1 MSGRL
6 QEKPRLH
13 APPRKLPS
21 RVGRAARSA
30 AKVAPAPWLRALPSR
45 GVSLPCNLLGLGL
58 QTPFSFNGSK
68 TVATGGLF
76 AGYRI
81 QFGSMVFG
89 AETDIN
95 AKSGSSSYALSDSNF
110 YRTESF
116 YGTAK
121 QGWDGSVRARAGFLV
136 TPWTLVYGTGG
147 VAYGNVSGSF
157 SYSAHEIDTCSPCA
171 SSVGSGSW
179 STTRVGA
186 TGGAG
191 IETLITQALTLRLEY
206 RYTDL
211 GRFSENV
218 ALRTCAG
225 TCSSPQQ
232 CGDQP
237 ASDQSSGQGRGR
249 LQLLG
254 NGVAALLHLT

>member
-1 MSGRL
+1 
-6 QEKPRLH
+6 
-13 APPRKLPS
+13 
-21 RVGRAARSA
+21 
-30 AKVAPAPWLRALPSR
+30 
-45 GVSLPCNLLGLGL
+45 LLGLGL